1 MELSGFDL
9 YNLPLLSKTCIQ
21 VLWWA
26 IKDSYYFGVYPR
38 LFYRLVLPFL
48 LDYSLP
54 IISSIQKA
62 KRLPSSLPDSPML
75 HCYMVLLSQPRAN
88 KFARL

>member
-1 MELSGFDL
+1 MELLGFDS
-9 YNLPLLSKTCIQ
+9 YNLPLFLKTCIQ

-26 IKDSYYFGVYPR
+26 IKDSYCFGVYPR
-38 LFYRLVLPFL
+38 LFYRLVVPFL

-62 KRLPSSLPDSPML
+62 KGLPSSSPDSPML
-75 HCYMVLLSQPRAN
+75 HCHYGIIKSTTCE
-88 KFARL
+88 